1 MGQGQMHA
9 WDLYKS
15 TVCVCVCV
23 QRTVFLSISNY
34 IMSVNT
40 LAHHELI
47 LVETP
52 LEIILVR
59 NRWYS
64 KIGRASCRE
73 RV

>member
-1 MGQGQMHA
+1 M
-9 WDLYKS
+9 S
-15 TVCVCVCV
+15 VCVCVCV

-64 KIGRASCRE
+64 NNSNNLVLQHFLSSSAPGL
-73 RV
+73 